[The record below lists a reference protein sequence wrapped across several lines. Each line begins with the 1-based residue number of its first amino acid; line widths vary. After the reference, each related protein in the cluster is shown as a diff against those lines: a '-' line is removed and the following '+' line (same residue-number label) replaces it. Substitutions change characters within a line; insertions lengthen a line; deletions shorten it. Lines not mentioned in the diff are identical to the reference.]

1 MTDTSPQAI
10 AAYWHTQGQ
19 ALATHAGETLAGWG
33 FEAATVDLLATGGL
47 PTDAAP
53 YLSFDTSLARL
64 STLYGLGPAFAHFV
78 RLGSDG
84 AGNPL
89 VLNTA
94 DHDRVEWLD
103 HEDGFAAHYVNG
115 SLHALAASLVAY
127 DRFVKDLQATRGE
140 DAYMDADFTDEQLAA
155 LQQRLAEADAQAVAA
170 GGFWQEELRTL
181 LVNRAEYHK

>member
-19 ALATHAGETLAGWG
+19 TLATHAGETIAGWG
-33 FEAATVDLLATGGL
+33 FEPATVNVLTTGAL

-53 YLSFDTSLARL
+53 YLSFDASLARL
-64 STLYGLGPAFAHFV
+64 STLYDLGPAFAHFV
-78 RLGSDG
+78 QLGSDG

-94 DHDRVEWLD
+94 AHDRVEWLD

-115 SLHALAASLVAY
+115 SLHALATSLVAY
-127 DRFVKDLQATRGE
+127 DRFVKDLLATRGE

-155 LQQRLAEADAQAVAA
+155 LQQRLAEADMQAVAA
-170 GGFWQEELRTL
+170 GRFWQEELSTL
-181 LVNRAEYHK
+181 LANRAEYHK